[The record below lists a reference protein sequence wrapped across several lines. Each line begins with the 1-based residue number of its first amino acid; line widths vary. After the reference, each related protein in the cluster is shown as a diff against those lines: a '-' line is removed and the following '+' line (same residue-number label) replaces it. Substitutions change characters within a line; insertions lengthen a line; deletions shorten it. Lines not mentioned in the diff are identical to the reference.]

1 MVWRDTWDD
10 TPNLVII
17 AEEDA
22 QEGVIRDSLLF
33 LGLEPPAADLIVS
46 DRQGHRYRLT
56 LPEDLEDP
64 VATIV
69 RGIDLTVEP
78 LK

>member
-22 QEGVIRDSLLF
+22 QEGVIEDALLF
-33 LGLEPPAADLIVS
+33 LGLEEPAQELIVS
-46 DRQGHRYRLT
+46 DRQGRRYRVT
-56 LPEDLEDP
+56 LPNDLKDP
-64 VATIV
+64 TATMLNGV
-69 RGIDLTVEP
+69 DLDVE
-78 LK
+78 LIK